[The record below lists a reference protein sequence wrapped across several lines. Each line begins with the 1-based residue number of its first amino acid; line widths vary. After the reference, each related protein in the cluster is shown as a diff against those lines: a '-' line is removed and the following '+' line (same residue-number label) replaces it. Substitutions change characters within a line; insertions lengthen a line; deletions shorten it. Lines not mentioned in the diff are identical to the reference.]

1 MRGGGGNHNSKPA
14 GYKPANAGG
23 NAGADDVAGNA
34 FEQPW

>member
-23 NAGADDVAGNA
+23 NAGAGNA